1 MELSMKMNV
10 LIQLAVA
17 IPAVLKVLHT
27 LFTSD
32 AIYDED
38 NSTLIAEIT
47 KIAENFLEAVRGSKA
62 V

>member
-1 MELSMKMNV
+1 MKMNV